1 MEFRGNIGT
10 PVEEK
15 TSANGRTYFRFRVAE
30 NMGKKD
36 DPNRKTRWWD
46 VQYFPKDEDLQTGQL
61 LGTGLYVH
69 IIGWLEDMKI
79 YHSNKEN
86 KDMVSLLVQTSRI
99 EIVPGR
105 NDAEGEQGGNRAG
118 QGASAPSGQQRNGA
132 GTSAAPALPPEFDD
146 DIPF

>member
-10 PVEEK
+10 AVEEIK
-15 TSANGRTYFRFRVAE
+15 SANGRTYFRFRVAE
-30 NMGKKD
+30 NMGKRD
-36 DPNRKTRWWD
+36 DPKRKSRWWD
-46 VQYFPKDEDLQTGQL
+46 VQYFPKEEDQQTGQL
-61 LGTGLYVH
+61 LGQGQYVH
-69 IIGWLEDMKI
+69 IIGWLEDTKI

-105 NDAEGEQGGNRAG
+105 NDAEGEQSASRSG
-118 QGASAPSGQQRNGA
+118 QGSTASDSSTKNGA
-132 GTSAAPALPPEFDD
+132 RTPTGASLPPEFDD